1 MAENNEIIL
10 EKSDIDSLSSDVRIS
25 ILKHLDEK
33 PMTLSELSDLMGLS
47 KSTIHQH
54 LSILS
59 ESKLIYA
66 DDSRKWHPYELTKK
80 GERILHPEK
89 GYKII
94 FLLGSSIF
102 IGIWGLIFMYTYID
116 GFTYQGPP
124 KYHDPLYFLA
134 GEICIIAAAVLIWIV
149 LRQKNQ
155 PSQSE

>member
-1 MAENNEIIL
+1 MAEDNEIIL

-89 GYKII
+89 GYKILI
-94 FLLGSSIF
+94 LLGTSVF
-102 IGIWGLIFMYTYID
+102 TCLFGIICMYTYID

-124 KYHDPLYFLA
+124 KYHDPFYFLI
-134 GEICIIAAAVLIWIV
+134 GEVFLFATIALWWIA
-149 LRQKNQ
+149 LRLKKRDCK
-155 PSQSE
+155 E